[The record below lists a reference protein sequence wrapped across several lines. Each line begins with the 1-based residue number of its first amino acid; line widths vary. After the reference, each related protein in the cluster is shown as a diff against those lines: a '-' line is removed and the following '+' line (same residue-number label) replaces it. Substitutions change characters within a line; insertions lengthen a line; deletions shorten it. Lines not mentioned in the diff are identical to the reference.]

1 MHVELGGYHV
11 RDIEFSA
18 AFDVNATK
26 VGRDLGEAIYAEPNN
41 TIRFADVPSLDVPGA
56 ARTNPGRHRA
66 SICKAMVTR
75 STLRPATMSPPS

>member
-41 TIRFADVPSLDVPGA
+41 TIRFADVPALGVDGA
-56 ARTNPGRHRA
+56 SRPDPRRNRQVRWRA
-66 SICKAMVTR
+66 W
-75 STLRPATMSPPS
+75 